1 MLQMKGPESVD
12 TRSPHRHWALFVL
25 ALIYGVNY
33 LDRQVLAIVL
43 EPIKQEFQVS
53 DAALGLLAGPTFA
66 LFYATLGL
74 PLAWLAD
81 RRNRVSVIA
90 ASAALFG
97 LMTLLCGMAAHFWNL
112 ALARV
117 GTAVGEAGTGPSSQ
131 SVIADLYA
139 PEHRA
144 AAQSV
149 YAMGVNAGLMV
160 AFFGG
165 GWIAQHYGW
174 RSAFLA
180 AGVPALLLAAVA
192 RLTVTEPP
200 RGKSEHAREPAE
212 APPSRQVIS
221 FLKSQRAYRYI
232 VLGTSMSAFSGYG
245 VTAFL
250 PAFLVRSHSM
260 SLAAVGFSF
269 ALILGIGGGIGTVA
283 SGVAADRLARRDTR
297 WNLRLPAYCALASLP
312 FWPVFLL
319 AHDTTLAIYAA
330 ILPLALSATWMGPC
344 VAMIQ
349 GLAPLRMRAQAAA
362 MQLFIGNAIGL
373 GLGPQIVGLA
383 SDFLRPYV
391 GMDSLRYALFACVLA
406 QAASIACYR
415 TAARTLKDDLARATA
430 WQPAPRESTC

>member
-1 MLQMKGPESVD
+1 MLRIKGSEAVGA
-12 TRSPHRHWALFVL
+12 RSYHRHWALIVL

-43 EPIKQEFQVS
+43 EPIGREFQVS

-97 LMTLLCGMAAHFWNL
+97 FMTLLCGMAAHFWSL

-144 AAQSV
+144 GAQSV

-180 AGVPALLLAAVA
+180 AGAPALLLAVVA
-192 RLTVTEPP
+192 RLTLTEPP
-200 RGKSEHAREPAE
+200 RGQSEHAREPADV
-212 APPSRQVIS
+212 PTTGQVVR
-221 FLKSQRAYRYI
+221 FLNSQRAYRYI

-260 SLAAVGFSF
+260 SLAAVGFWF
-269 ALILGIGGGIGTVA
+269 ALILGIGGGIATVA
-283 SGVAADRLARRDTR
+283 SGVTVDRLARRDTR
-297 WNLRLPAYCALASLP
+297 WNLRLPAYCALVSLP

-319 AHDTTLAIYAA
+319 AHNTTLAIYAA
-330 ILPLALSATWMGPC
+330 IVPLALSATWMGPC

-349 GLAPLRMRAQAAA
+349 GLAPLRMRVQAAA
-362 MQLFIGNAIGL
+362 IQLFIGNAIGL
-373 GLGPQIVGLA
+373 GLGPQIVGLV
-383 SDFLRPYV
+383 SDFLRPHV
-391 GMDSLRYALFACVLA
+391 GMDSLRYALFVCVLA
-406 QAASIACYR
+406 QAASIVCYSV
-415 TAARTLKDDLARATA
+415 AARTIKGDLARATA
-430 WQPAPRESTC
+430 WRPV

>member
-1 MLQMKGPESVD
+1 MLRIKGSEAVGA
-12 TRSPHRHWALFVL
+12 RAGHRHWALIVL

-43 EPIKQEFQVS
+43 EPIGREFQVS

-90 ASAALFG
+90 ASAAVFG
-97 LMTLLCGMAAHFWNL
+97 FMTLVCGMAAHFWSL

-144 AAQSV
+144 GAQSV

-180 AGVPALLLAAVA
+180 AGAPALLLAAIA
-192 RLTVTEPP
+192 RLT
-200 RGKSEHAREPAE
+200 
-212 APPSRQVIS
+212 
-221 FLKSQRAYRYI
+221 L
-232 VLGTSMSAFSGYG
+232 
-245 VTAFL
+245 
-250 PAFLVRSHSM
+250 
-260 SLAAVGFSF
+260 
-269 ALILGIGGGIGTVA
+269 
-283 SGVAADRLARRDTR
+283 
-297 WNLRLPAYCALASLP
+297 
-312 FWPVFLL
+312 
-319 AHDTTLAIYAA
+319 
-330 ILPLALSATWMGPC
+330 
-344 VAMIQ
+344 
-349 GLAPLRMRAQAAA
+349 
-362 MQLFIGNAIGL
+362 
-373 GLGPQIVGLA
+373 
-383 SDFLRPYV
+383 
-391 GMDSLRYALFACVLA
+391 
-406 QAASIACYR
+406 
-415 TAARTLKDDLARATA
+415 
-430 WQPAPRESTC
+430 

>member
-1 MLQMKGPESVD
+1 MTGSDSVG
-12 TRSPHRHWALFVL
+12 TRLRHRHWALIVL

-43 EPIKQEFQVS
+43 EPIKLEFQVS

-81 RRNRVSVIA
+81 RRNRVSIIA

-97 LMTLLCGMAAHFWNL
+97 LMTLLCGMAAHFWQL
-112 ALARV
+112 TLARV

-131 SVIADLYA
+131 SIIADLYA
-139 PEHRA
+139 PKHRA

-180 AGVPALLLAAVA
+180 AGVPALLLAAVG
-192 RLTVTEPP
+192 RLTLSEPL
-200 RGKSEHAREPAE
+200 RGKSEKTMAPAD
-212 APPSRQVIS
+212 APALGQVVR

-245 VTAFL
+245 MTAFL

-260 SLAAVGFSF
+260 NLAAVGFAF
-269 ALILGIGGGIGTVA
+269 ALILGIGGGIATVA
-283 SGVAADRLARRDTR
+283 SGIVADRLARRDMR
-297 WNLRLPAYCALASLP
+297 WNMRIPALCALVSLP

-319 AHDTTLAIYAA
+319 APDTTLAICAA

-383 SDFLRPYV
+383 SDFLRPYW
-391 GMDSLRYALFACVLA
+391 GMDSLRYALFVCVLA
-406 QAASIACYR
+406 QAVSIACYR
-415 TAARTLKDDLARATA
+415 AAARTLKEDLARATA
-430 WQPAPRESTC
+430 WRAAP